1 METYSYLEQFPLKGN
16 GVIVIS
22 ALTPLQSRQ
31 SSEDYTTERSSAL
44 GDGTDPSSPLL
55 ISMIPQFPFSLK
67 LEAGEGGRRREAMQF
82 PRQHH
87 SYTSGLFSQSGTD
100 DSTSFAISRRAP
112 LYGSQKETMCYLCST
127 PGLENASLGDSHTV
141 DSREYV

>member
-31 SSEDYTTERSSAL
+31 STEDYTTERSSAL
-44 GDGTDPSSPLL
+44 GASMDPSSPLL
-55 ISMIPQFPFSLK
+55 IPTIPQFPFSLK
-67 LEAGEGGRRREAMQF
+67 LEAREGGGRRKAMQF
-82 PRQHH
+82 PHQHH
-87 SYTSGLFSQSGTD
+87 NYTSALFSQSRID
-100 DSTSFAISRRAP
+100 DNTLLTISQRVP
-112 LYGSQKETMCYLCST
+112 LYDSQKEITCYLCST